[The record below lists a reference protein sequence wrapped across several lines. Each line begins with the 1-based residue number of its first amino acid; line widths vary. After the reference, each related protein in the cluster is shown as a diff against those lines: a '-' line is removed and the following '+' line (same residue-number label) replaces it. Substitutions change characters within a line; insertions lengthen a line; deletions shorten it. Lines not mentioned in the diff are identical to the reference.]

1 MERNIVEAI
10 QNITLGGGIALA
22 AYFMRPLWVSIGR
35 WLEARGGL
43 KGSPSESYAG
53 RLASLEK
60 FQTEAEGN
68 HFTDLE
74 RLMEDVR
81 ELQGESR
88 ETRKEVGNIRERLV
102 RIETKMNGSLHT

>member
-1 MERNIVEAI
+1 MEQNILDAI
-10 QNITLGGGIALA
+10 QNISLGGGIAFA
-22 AYFMRPLWVSIGR
+22 AWMMKPVWSGIHE
-35 WLEARGGL
+35 WL
-43 KGSPSESYAG
+43 KGRRATQEG
-53 RLASLEK
+53 TLGDRLNVLEK
-60 FQTEAEGN
+60 FQATAEGN

-81 ELQGESR
+81 DLQGESR